1 MECKNCKTT
10 LKETANFCDECG
22 SIKSSKSLL
31 AKYLTKEI
39 FVQFIL
45 FEKKNNKWITVNS
58 DLTNYNFKN
67 NTN

>member
-1 MECKNCKTT
+1 MKFPIV
-10 LKETANFCDECG
+10 L
-22 SIKSSKSLL
+22 KSSKSLL

-45 FEKKNNKWITVNS
+45 FEKKNNKWITVNP